1 MTATTTGADKSTD
14 RRGGVREM
22 MAIALPMVVSYAC
35 DTVMMFSDRLLLSKL
50 GPDFMNAA
58 VGGGVTAFMM
68 ASFGFGLF
76 GYGTALVAQY
86 LGAGRKEHC
95 AVVVTQALIAAAC
108 LYPIV
113 LLCRPWVGGLFGTLG
128 VPATQIEAQ
137 LAYFDIMTY
146 GAILIFVRHSLSSF
160 FSGIGRTRIVMGA
173 SVAAMLV
180 NIAASY
186 ILIYGKLGLPALGVR
201 GAAYGSLIASM
212 VGILILAAAYFAPR
226 NREEFSIGKS
236 FGFDPEVFKKLLRFG
251 APSGAEMLFTL
262 LGANAF
268 VLAFQSLGPVAATA
282 SSIMMSWDMT
292 AYIPLMGME
301 VGVTSLVGRY
311 MGAGTPDTAHRSVM
325 SGLKVGCVYAAV
337 LLVLFGLCAAPMA
350 DLFRPGSGM
359 DAVFLEARPMT
370 VTMLRMISVYMFSI
384 VLVIVFVG
392 ALRGAGDTLWAM
404 CYHVSLHW
412 LAAATLYAGTRFLG
426 LGAVQAWGL
435 VIVVFVLFSG
445 LAWLRYRS
453 GAWRSIK
460 VVS

>member
-1 MTATTTGADKSTD
+1 MTHP
-14 RRGGVREM
+14 RGGVREM

-50 GPDFMNAA
+50 GPDLMNAA
-58 VGGGVTAFMM
+58 VGGGVAAFMM
-68 ASFGFGLF
+68 ASFGFGLL

-95 AVVVTQALIAAAC
+95 SLVVTQALITAAC
-108 LYPIV
+108 LYPVV

-128 VPATQIEAQ
+128 VPSTQIEAQ

-146 GAILIFVRHSLSSF
+146 GAALIFVRHSLSSF
-160 FSGIGRTRIVMGA
+160 FSGIGRTRVVMGA

-186 ILIYGKLGLPALGVR
+186 VLIYGKLGFPALGIH
-201 GAAYGSLIASM
+201 GAAYGSLTASG

-226 NREEFSIGKS
+226 NRSEFSVDGS
-236 FGFDPEVFKKLLRFG
+236 FILVPDVLKKFLRFG
-251 APSGAEMLFTL
+251 SPSGAEMLMTL

-268 VLAFQSLGPVAATA
+268 VLAFQSLGPAVATA
-282 SSIMMSWDMT
+282 SSILMNWDMT

-311 MGAGTPDTAHRSVM
+311 MGAGTPDIAHRSVM
-325 SGLKVGCVYAAV
+325 SGLKVGCVYASV

-384 VLVIVFVG
+384 VFVIVFVG

-404 CYHVSLHW
+404 GYHVSLHW
-412 LAAATLYAGTRFLG
+412 LAAGTLYAGTRFLG
-426 LGAVQAWGL
+426 LGAVHAWAL
-435 VIVVFVLFSG
+435 VIAVFMLFSG
-445 LAWLRYRS
+445 LAWARYRA
-453 GAWRSIK
+453 GKWRSIH
-460 VVS
+460 VVD